1 MSNYR
6 DDIQETIVTSSFAF
20 AKVVAG
26 DVEYMRIAD
35 TVHSTVINHIEDIV
49 TASDEFSSKRRVI
62 TEDILTASDE
72 FYTTAKSVDILN
84 ERLKINATATMLL
97 REVVNDAVVITD
109 QVHNKAKYFTL
120 EQLQINDSLETQL
133 TAFNLISEKSKASDG
148 VSSRKIVKEVI
159 EEGVLA
165 QDASI
170 ENLLSLI
177 AETIQV
183 TDLDLSRSRIKR
195 DLTDKLKVSDSSP
208 IKLHDIVAD
217 SLFINDQVK
226 AVLTFKD
233 LIADQLEIIDQAFDV
248 PRSNQW
254 IEDQVTIGDASSGF
268 KIAKGQ
274 ITDTVFIDDEP
285 LDKVKTAIAWS
296 SGTDGWNMSCYTDF
310 DYEQLSV
317 INGELYGVTK
327 NGIECLRYG
336 QSEVTAKM
344 ETAKLDL
351 GAGNLVHPLE
361 MFLEY
366 SLSGENKSLTVDV
379 GTTQTG
385 SYAQYRYSLAKENSD
400 ELTNGRV
407 LFGRGL
413 RGRHFNFTLN
423 LVGHA
428 GYINDIDVNIAKTK
442 RRI

>member
-6 DDIQETIVTSSFAF
+6 DDIQETLIASSFAF

-26 DVEYMRIAD
+26 DVESMRITD
-35 TVHSTVINHIEDIV
+35 TVHNTVINHIED
-49 TASDEFSSKRRVI
+49 TLNASDEFSGKRRVI
-62 TEDILTASDE
+62 TEDLLTASDE
-72 FYTTAKSVDILN
+72 FYTTAKSVEILN
-84 ERLKINATATMLL
+84 ERLKINATETMLL

-109 QVHNKAKYFTL
+109 QVHHKAKYFTL

-133 TAFNLISEKSKASDG
+133 TAFNLIAEKAKATDG

-165 QDASI
+165 QDTSI
-170 ENLLSLI
+170 ENVLSLI

-183 TDLDLSRSRIKR
+183 TDLELSRSRIKR

-208 IKLHDIVAD
+208 IKLREMVAD
-217 SLFINDQVK
+217 SLAIRDQVK

-233 LIADQLEIIDQAFDV
+233 LINDHLEILGQVFDV
-248 PRSNQW
+248 PRYNQW
-254 IEDQVTIGDASSGF
+254 IDDQITISDESSGF

-274 ITDTVFIDDEP
+274 ITDTVFIEDE
-285 LDKVKTAIAWS
+285 LFDNVQTAIAWS
-296 SGTDGWNMSCYTDF
+296 SGTDGWNMSRYSDF
-310 DYEQLSV
+310 KYEQLAV
-317 INGELYGVTK
+317 INGDLYGVTET
-327 NGIECLRYG
+327 GIECLRYG
-336 QSEVTAKM
+336 QTEVTAKI

-351 GAGNLVHPLE
+351 GSGNLVHPLE

-366 SLSGENKSLTVDV
+366 SLSGENKSLSVDV

-385 SYAQYRYSLAKENSD
+385 SYAQYSYSLTKENSD
-400 ELTNGRV
+400 EITNGRV
-407 LFGRGL
+407 VFGRGL

-423 LVGHA
+423 LVGRA